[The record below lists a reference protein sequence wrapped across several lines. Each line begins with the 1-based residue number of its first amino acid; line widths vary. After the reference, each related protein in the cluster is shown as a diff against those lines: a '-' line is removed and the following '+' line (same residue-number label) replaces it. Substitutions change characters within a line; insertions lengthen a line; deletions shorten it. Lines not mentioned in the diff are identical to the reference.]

1 MNSLINQ
8 AKETNL
14 SCRRIANNTGTELPV
29 RRVEH
34 TPHFSA
40 QGLTTF
46 KEYSMEGRSGGA
58 GRRKFTMEKPDKHYL
73 SQVIKTSIKS

>member
-1 MNSLINQ
+1 MNNLINK

-14 SCRRIANNTGTELPV
+14 SCRRIANNTGTELPL

-34 TPHFSA
+34 TPHSSA

-46 KEYSMEGRSGGA
+46 QRVQYGREEWGR
-58 GRRKFTMEKPDKHYL
+58 GRRKFTMEKPDKHCL
-73 SQVIKTSIKS
+73 SQVVKTSIKS

>member
-1 MNSLINQ
+1 MNSLINK

-14 SCRRIANNTGTELPV
+14 SCRRTANNTGTELPV

-34 TPHFSA
+34 TPHSPA

-46 KEYSMEGRSGGA
+46 QRVQYGREEW
-58 GRRKFTMEKPDKHYL
+58 GRGEEKAYNGEA
-73 SQVIKTSIKS
+73 